1 MGSFPRSSS
10 PARVT
15 SVEICSTLWSTG
27 GPRLPDRDRSGR
39 DAATTGEGG
48 IAEPGLG
55 LHACRRV
62 FATAFLHAGSKEE
75 VAAKIMG
82 HTINSMSYGTYV
94 RKLDLAPA
102 LKAMR
107 RALKFPRPPVYP

>member
-1 MGSFPRSSS
+1 MPILR
-10 PARVT
+10 
-15 SVEICSTLWSTG
+15 
-27 GPRLPDRDRSGR
+27 RLAANAQPDGYLF
-39 DAATTGEGG
+39 AAPKRANGLRGAQWDNAMRRLLEKVG
-48 IAEPGLG
+48 IYEPGLG
-55 LHACRRV
+55 LHACRRA
-62 FATAFLHAGSKEE
+62 FATAFLHAGIKEE

-94 RKLDLAPA
+94 RKLDLVPA